1 LRIHQKITE
10 DNQLLFKSIEVL
22 LNKNNIS
29 SSILR
34 MGHLFH
40 FSIEGIENV
49 GKCIQILPDDSFY

>member
-1 LRIHQKITE
+1 LRINQKITE

-34 MGHLFH
+34 MGHLYYL
-40 FSIEGIENV
+40 SIEGIKNVEN
-49 GKCIQILPDDSFY
+49 CIQILPDDSFY